1 VVLVYF
7 EQAFTSVLFTQHES
21 WSRDYLWI
29 TLALSAVVWLG
40 VLCYARLRPATTR
53 ARFEV
58 ALLALFALLFMAALL
73 VTILIPNNAVIPAR
87 CLVGAGTCL
96 RTLLWIVLVFA
107 VGEGATTALVAWGV
121 YTLTIL
127 AIPVSRLVEAAV
139 APVDPA
145 VLEALVVPEYVIPV
159 AGVMLFAVAA
169 VFVGL
174 NMYETS
180 RLLSA
185 ANSEAAEDAPAAQST
200 DAERRG
206 ELARERG
213 LSARETEVLELICR
227 GYSARRIGE
236 RLSISEST
244 VVSHTTHIYRKFG
257 VSSKQALIELVEG
270 PQGSLDE

>member
-1 VVLVYF
+1 
-7 EQAFTSVLFTQHES
+7 
-21 WSRDYLWI
+21 
-29 TLALSAVVWLG
+29 
-40 VLCYARLRPATTR
+40 
-53 ARFEV
+53 
-58 ALLALFALLFMAALL
+58 
-73 VTILIPNNAVIPAR
+73 
-87 CLVGAGTCL
+87 
-96 RTLLWIVLVFA
+96 
-107 VGEGATTALVAWGV
+107 
-121 YTLTIL
+121 
-127 AIPVSRLVEAAV
+127 
-139 APVDPA
+139 
-145 VLEALVVPEYVIPV
+145 VPEYVIPA

-185 ANSEAAEDAPAAQST
+185 ANSGAAEDAPVAQPT